1 MLKLNAG
8 FSRKV
13 GESNFGSRG
22 ASVNVELELESH
34 LINDPDGLR
43 SRISGLFDLARRS
56 VDDELHSQAPA
67 PGNANGNTNN
77 NGERSVRYATQ
88 SQIRAIHAICE
99 RIQCDPA
106 QEANQRFRV
115 SDVAELTLQE
125 ASSLIDE
132 LKRQTNTRNGGP
144 R

>member
-1 MLKLNAG
+1 MIKLNAG
-8 FSRKV
+8 FSRKI

-43 SRISGLFDLARRS
+43 SRISGLFDLARQP
-56 VDDELHSQAPA
+56 VDDELHSQAQT
-67 PGNANGNTNN
+67 PGNSNN
-77 NGERSVRYATQ
+77 NGQRSVRYATQ
-88 SQIRAIHAICE
+88 SQIRAIHAICQ
-99 RIQCDPA
+99 RIPRDPA

-115 SDVAELTLQE
+115 SDVGELTVHE
-125 ASSLIDE
+125 ASNLIDE
-132 LKRQTNTRNGGP
+132 LKRQTNSRNGGP

>member
-56 VDDELHSQAPA
+56 VDDELKSQSPA
-67 PGNANGNTNN
+67 PGNTNN
-77 NGERSVRYATQ
+77 NGNRSGNPSCYHRWQPFVKSLFGLPTDVR
-88 SQIRAIHAICE
+88 
-99 RIQCDPA
+99 
-106 QEANQRFRV
+106 
-115 SDVAELTLQE
+115 DVTTT
-125 ASSLIDE
+125 I
-132 LKRQTNTRNGGP
+132 
-144 R
+144 

>member
-56 VDDELHSQAPA
+56 VDDELKSQS
-67 PGNANGNTNN
+67 PGPGNTNN
-77 NGERSVRYATQ
+77 NGQRSIRYATQ
-88 SQIRAIHAICE
+88 SQIRAINAICQ
-99 RIQCDPA
+99 RIQRDPA

-115 SDVAELTLQE
+115 NDVAELTLQE
-125 ASSLIDE
+125 ASNLIDE
-132 LKRQTNTRNGGP
+132 LKRQTHHRNGGP

>member
-1 MLKLNAG
+1 MIKLNAG
-8 FSRKV
+8 FSRKI

-43 SRISGLFDLARRS
+43 SRISGLFDLARQP
-56 VDDELHSQAPA
+56 VDDELHSQAQT
-67 PGNANGNTNN
+67 PGNSNN
-77 NGERSVRYATQ
+77 NGQRSVRYATQ
-88 SQIRAIHAICE
+88 SQIRAIHAICQ
-99 RIQCDPA
+99 RIQRDPA

-115 SDVAELTLQE
+115 SDVGELTVHE
-125 ASSLIDE
+125 ASNLIDE
-132 LKRQTNTRNGGP
+132 LKRQTNSRNGGP